1 MRIREVLK
9 LGRKP
14 PNRQIGTALP
24 LSDRWDR
31 KPSNS
36 RFLHSPIPN
45 SCIHQSPIFAFTNP
59 RFLHSP
65 IPDFCIHQFPI
76 FAFTNP
82 RFLHSPIPRFLH
94 SPIPGICIH
103 PLLKLFFPLTSP
115 SIPSNLHQSNSIFS
129 HSILIFLFP
138 RFHYFSIFF
147 LSRCLSLPL
156 PSIYFLFPSIFFL
169 FLFDPSL
176 SPQLYSFSPQSLLFS
191 RIHAVFSCGHATL

>member
-1 MRIREVLK
+1 MDE
-9 LGRKP
+9 
-14 PNRQIGTALP
+14 NRQIARSGQHCRCQIDEIESPPIPDFCIHQSPILASINP
-24 LSDRWDR
+24 RY
-31 KPSNS
+31 
-36 RFLHSPIPN
+36 LHSPIPHFCN
-45 SCIHQSPIFAFTNP
+45 HQSPIFAFTNFP
-59 RFLHSP
+59 FLPSP
-65 IPDFCIHQFPI
+65 IPDFCIHRFPDFCI
-76 FAFTNP
+76 RQSPVFAFT
-82 RFLHSPIPRFLH
+82 HYM
-94 SPIPGICIH
+94 
-103 PLLKLFFPLTSP
+103 KLFFPLTSP